1 MCGILFKKSG
11 IRLLA
16 ILLVLI
22 CMPFLLLSFF
32 SHIGDGSIMQDKQ
45 TVDINQDSISACD
58 AGKDAL
64 RSIAHQNQ
72 LVDIFVQETDF
83 SQNTQRLLSYKSLM
97 TIFYGLSYN
106 LFFRATPS
114 YISLPKIPICKIKHF
129 LIAPHSPNAPPFIL
143 I

>member
-1 MCGILFKKSG
+1 MRGILFKKSG
-11 IRLLA
+11 TRLLA

-32 SHIGDGSIMQDKQ
+32 PHIGDGLIM
-45 TVDINQDSISACD
+45 QDSISACD
-58 AGKDAL
+58 ASKDAL
-64 RSIAHQNQ
+64 RSIAHQNG

-83 SQNTQRLLSYKSLM
+83 SQNTQRLLSYKNNSLM
-97 TIFYGLSYN
+97 TIFSGLSYN

-114 YISLPKIPICKIKHF
+114 YISLPKIPICKIKYF

>member
-1 MCGILFKKSG
+1 MCGILFRNSG
-11 IRLLA
+11 FRLLA

-32 SHIGDGSIMQDKQ
+32 SHIGDGSIMQD
-45 TVDINQDSISACD
+45 SISACD

-64 RSIAHQNQ
+64 QSIVHQNQ
-72 LVDIFVQETDF
+72 LVDFFVQETDF
-83 SQNTQRLLSYKSLM
+83 SQNTQRLLSYKNNSLM
-97 TIFYGLSYN
+97 MIFYGLSYN
-106 LFFRATPS
+106 LFFRTTRS

-129 LIAPHSPNAPPFIL
+129 LIAPHNPNAPPFIL